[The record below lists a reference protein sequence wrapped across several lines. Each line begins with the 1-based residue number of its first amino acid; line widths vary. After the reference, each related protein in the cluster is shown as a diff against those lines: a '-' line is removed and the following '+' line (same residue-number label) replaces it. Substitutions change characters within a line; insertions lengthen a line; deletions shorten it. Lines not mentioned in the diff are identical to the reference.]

1 MTTESYTANYQSALS
16 YLKLNLKDPAK
27 ETLKRALAQVSQD
40 DMRED
45 NPIYLGI
52 ISTLAFLSLEQ
63 ADFQGA
69 CRYVDQGLS
78 VKKSHLDLLFLKAL
92 LLMDQKRYDEMLET
106 IIHYLLAKGNGD
118 EAVYEYRYAHEG
130 ALREIY
136 ENLLPTSYR
145 LAFQQ
150 VEIKDLVRKLSEAAR
165 SEWLKK
171 ALEVMVKMDGQRN
184 QQEH

>member
-1 MTTESYTANYQSALS
+1 MTTESYTANYQSGLS
-16 YLKLNLKDPAK
+16 YLKLNLKDPAR

-40 DMRED
+40 EMRED
-45 NPIYLGI
+45 NPVYLGI
-52 ISTLAFLSLEQ
+52 VSTLAVLSLEQ
-63 ADFQGA
+63 ADFEGA

-78 VKKSHLDLLFLKAL
+78 VKKDYLDFLFIKAL

-106 IIHYLLAKGNGD
+106 LIHYLLAKGNGD
-118 EAVYEYRYAHEG
+118 AAVYDYRYSHEG
-130 ALREIY
+130 VLKEVY

-150 VEIKDLVRKLSEAAR
+150 VEIKALVGKLSQAAR
-165 SEWLKK
+165 NEWLKK
-171 ALEVMVKMDGQRN
+171 AYEIIDKIDCQRN

>member
-1 MTTESYTANYQSALS
+1 MTTESYTANYQSGLS
-16 YLKLNLKDPAK
+16 YLKLNLKDPAR

-40 DMRED
+40 EMRED
-45 NPIYLGI
+45 NPVYLGI
-52 ISTLAFLSLEQ
+52 VSTLAVLSLEQ
-63 ADFQGA
+63 ADFEEA

-78 VKKSHLDLLFLKAL
+78 VKKDYLDFLFIKAL

-106 IIHYLLAKGNGD
+106 LIHYLLAKGNGD
-118 EAVYEYRYAHEG
+118 VTVYDYRYSHEG
-130 ALREIY
+130 VLKEVY

-150 VEIKDLVRKLSEAAR
+150 VEIKALVRKLSQAAR
-165 SEWLKK
+165 NEWLKK
-171 ALEVMVKMDGQRN
+171 AYEIIDKIDCQRN

>member
-45 NPIYLGI
+45 NPVYLGI
-52 ISTLAFLSLEQ
+52 VSTLALLSLEQ
-63 ADFQGA
+63 ADFEGA

-78 VKKSHLDLLFLKAL
+78 VKKNHLDLLFLKAL

-118 EAVYEYRYAHEG
+118 EALYEYRYAHEG

-145 LAFQQ
+145 LAFKQ
-150 VEIKDLVRKLSEAAR
+150 VEIKELVRKLSEAAQ
-165 SEWLKK
+165 SQCLQK
-171 ALEVMVKMDGQRN
+171 AHQIMDELDRQRN
-184 QQEH
+184 HQEH

>member
-1 MTTESYTANYQSALS
+1 MTTESYAANYQSALS

-45 NPIYLGI
+45 NPVYLGI
-52 ISTLAFLSLEQ
+52 VSTLAFLSLEQ
-63 ADFQGA
+63 ADFKRA
-69 CRYVDQGLS
+69 CQYVDQGLS
-78 VKKSHLDLLFLKAL
+78 AKKDHLDLLFLKAL

-106 IIHYLLAKGNGD
+106 IIHYLLAKGSG
-118 EAVYEYRYAHEG
+118 EETVYGYRYAHEG
-130 ALREIY
+130 ALKEVY
-136 ENLLPTSYR
+136 ENLIPTSYR
-145 LAFQQ
+145 LALQQ
-150 VEIKDLVRKLSEAAR
+150 AEIRELVQKLSQAAQ

-171 ALEVMVKMDGQRN
+171 AHEVMIQVDGQRN

>member
-1 MTTESYTANYQSALS
+1 MTTESYTANYQSGLS
-16 YLKLNLKDPAK
+16 YLKLNLKDPAR

-40 DMRED
+40 EMRED
-45 NPIYLGI
+45 NPVYLGI
-52 ISTLAFLSLEQ
+52 VSALAVLSLEQ
-63 ADFQGA
+63 ADFEGA

-78 VKKSHLDLLFLKAL
+78 VKKDYLDFLFIKAL

-106 IIHYLLAKGNGD
+106 LIHYLLAKGNGD
-118 EAVYEYRYAHEG
+118 TAVYDYRYSHEG
-130 ALREIY
+130 VLKEVY

-150 VEIKDLVRKLSEAAR
+150 VEIKALVRKLSQAAR
-165 SEWLKK
+165 NEWLKK
-171 ALEVMVKMDGQRN
+171 AYEIIDKIDCQRN

>member
-27 ETLKRALAQVSQD
+27 ETLKRALAQVSQEEI
-40 DMRED
+40 RED
-45 NPIYLGI
+45 NPVYLGI

-78 VKKSHLDLLFLKAL
+78 VKKDHLDLLFLKAL

-106 IIHYLLAKGNGD
+106 VIHYLLAKGNCDGP
-118 EAVYEYRYAHEG
+118 VYDYRYAHEG
-130 ALREIY
+130 VLKEVY
-136 ENLLPTSYR
+136 ENLIPTSYR
-145 LAFQQ
+145 LALQQ
-150 VEIKDLVRKLSEAAR
+150 VEIRDLVQKLSQAAQ

-171 ALEVMVKMDGQRN
+171 AHEVMVKIDAQRH

>member
-1 MTTESYTANYQSALS
+1 MTTESYAANYQSGLS
-16 YLKLNLKDPAK
+16 YLKLNLKDPAR

-40 DMRED
+40 EMRGD

-52 ISTLAFLSLEQ
+52 LSNLAVLSLEQ
-63 ADFQGA
+63 ADFEGA

-78 VKKSHLDLLFLKAL
+78 VKKDYLDFLFIKAL
-92 LLMDQKRYDEMLET
+92 LLMDRKRYDEMLET
-106 IIHYLLAKGNGD
+106 LIHYLLAKGNGD
-118 EAVYEYRYAHEG
+118 AAVYDYRYSHEG
-130 ALREIY
+130 VLKEVY

-150 VEIKDLVRKLSEAAR
+150 VEIKVLVRKLSQAAR
-165 SEWLKK
+165 NEWLKK
-171 ALEVMVKMDGQRN
+171 AYEIIDKIDCRRN